1 MFHPDDLRTVLDSGN
16 INACSDQYLFMLLE
30 TFADTVNGGIQSE
43 LISDLMDRY
52 LILSRQVEEKNR
64 QLIRSDEI
72 RQEAQ
77 RIAMMGNWEY
87 DVATG
92 VLNWSETMYDVLELD
107 PASKPSVDIW
117 CAMVHPDD
125 RETVEKIIRK
135 IRSGIAPEDLC
146 YRLLMPDGRTKWIQ
160 IWRKP
165 RLDSQGR
172 IIAFVGTVQDIT
184 ANKNNEEKLQTYTN
198 DLEKLVEQKVQEIVS
213 SRMETIYALVKLAES
228 RDDDTGNHIERT
240 SVYCKYLAGKLREHG
255 LYPETV
261 TEEFIETISLA
272 SPLHDIGKVG
282 IPDAILLKPGRLT
295 PEEFEVMKTHV
306 LIGYNTLA
314 GLQKH
319 YPANKFFSFGMDIAR
334 YHHERW
340 DGGGYMDGLRGE
352 QIPLSAR
359 IMALA
364 DVYDALRS
372 RRVYKEPYPH
382 DKTVEIIRRGRAT
395 HFDPVL
401 VDLFLENHG
410 YFREIYDRLA

>member
-1 MFHPDDLRTVLDSGN
+1 MFHPNDLKNVLEAAN
-16 INACSDQYLFMLLE
+16 IDTCSDQYLFMLLE
-30 TFADTVNGGIQSE
+30 SFADTVNGGIQSE

-87 DVATG
+87 DIASG

-107 PASKPSVDIW
+107 PANKPSVDTW
-117 CAMVHPDD
+117 FALAHPDD
-125 RETVEKIIRK
+125 RETVQKVIEEIL
-135 IRSGIAPEDLC
+135 SGHEPGEQR
-146 YRLLMPDGRTKWIQ
+146 YRLLMRDGRIKWVH

-165 RLDSQGR
+165 RLDSLGK

-184 ANKNNEEKLQTYTN
+184 ANKNNEEKLQTYNN

-213 SRMETIYALVKLAES
+213 SRMETIFALVKLAES

-240 SVYCKYLAGKLREHG
+240 SVYCKFLAEKLREYG
-255 LYPETV
+255 LHPQTV

-282 IPDAILLKPGRLT
+282 IPDAILLKPGPLT

-306 LIGYNTLA
+306 IIGYNTLA

-340 DGGGYMDGLRGE
+340 DGAGYMDGLRAE

-372 RRVYKEPYPH
+372 RRIYKEPYPH
-382 DKTVEIIRRGRAT
+382 EKTLEIIRRGRAT
-395 HFDPVL
+395 HFDPML
-401 VDLFLENHG
+401 VDLFLQNHEH
-410 YFREIYDRLA
+410 FREIYDRLA